1 MTPDVLAWRRCAAV
15 YGYGLLIG
23 STLFV
28 WAGIP
33 TPALAG
39 GVAMALLL
47 GFGWVIPAAAK
58 GE

>member
-1 MTPDVLAWRRCAAV
+1 MRRDVLVWRRCAVV

-33 TPALAG
+33 LPALAG

-47 GFGWVIPAAAK
+47 GFGWVIPAACR
-58 GE
+58 EP